1 MHVAYEG
8 RVANVA
14 DLRDGS
20 VFLAD
25 LERLAGEA
33 AA

>member
-8 RVANVA
+8 HVA

-20 VFLAD
+20 VFLAG